1 MGVIEKQASKSTV
14 YIYLGILIGFLNTLL
29 FPHFL
34 SADKKG
40 ILDAITSAS
49 FLLTSIFTLGLPLLT
64 LRHFPKFR
72 NSDKNNYGFLGF
84 SMLITL
90 IGVIIGLG
98 FIKLIFN
105 VKVEVNYQNN
115 FYFLLLFFA
124 FLFRLLF
131 SNLDAFIRMTYNAA
145 LGVLSSN
152 LILKLIN
159 LLSVCLYALGLINL
173 KTLFIIFVFGLC
185 SPGLISL
192 IYISKS
198 SDFGLNISNFFKKV
212 TQLNLKNDLIKTSI
226 FGFFGSI
233 GGVMV
238 LEIDRIMLLDMMGAT
253 EVGIY
258 TTAALFGVVVNV
270 PSRSLRGISAAVISE
285 SWKKND
291 LGLIN
296 TIYKKSTLNLQII
309 SGFLFI
315 SILIC
320 APYLFTL
327 MKPEYALGINIIIY
341 IAIAQF
347 IDAFTSVNTEILSSS
362 TLYRYQT
369 FFIFL
374 MIALVVGLNYMLIPL
389 YGIKG
394 AAVSTMIS
402 LSTINIFRT
411 IFIWI
416 KFKIHPFERKNIFV
430 FILLALVYLIS
441 FFLNEIISLSPI
453 LKFLLMM
460 LIITGLYWSFVF
472 KLKLSEDINKKAL
485 KIIEQIRNRIS
496 NSQK

>member
-1 MGVIEKQASKSTV
+1 MGIIEKQASKSTI
-14 YIYLGILIGFLNTLL
+14 YIYLGIAIGFLNTLL
-29 FPHFL
+29 FPRYL
-34 SADKKG
+34 SADQKG

-72 NSDKNNYGFLGF
+72 DQQNKNNGFLGF
-84 SMLITL
+84 SLLITFV
-90 IGVIIGLG
+90 GVIIGLV
-98 FIKLIFN
+98 FLNYIFKL
-105 VKVEVNYQNN
+105 KVSEQYQTN
-115 FYFLLLFFA
+115 FYFSLLFIA

-131 SNLDAFIRMTYNAA
+131 SNLDAIIRMTYNAA
-145 LGVLSSN
+145 LGILSSN

-159 LLSVCLYALGLINL
+159 LTSVILYAIGIIDL
-173 KTLFIIFVFGLC
+173 KMLFIIFVLGLC
-185 SPGLISL
+185 SPGIISFICVL
-192 IYISKS
+192 LKRN
-198 SDFGLNISNFFKKV
+198 FGFSIPSFFRKV
-212 TQLNLKNDLIKTSI
+212 KELNLRQDLIKTSI

-238 LEIDRIMLLDMMGAT
+238 LEIDRIMLLDMMGTT

-270 PSRSLRGISAAVISE
+270 PSRSLRGISGAVISE
-285 SWKKND
+285 AWKNND
-291 LGLIN
+291 LK
-296 TIYKKSTLNLQII
+296 TISTVFKKSSLNLQII

-320 APYLFTL
+320 SPYLFTL

-341 IAIAQF
+341 IALAQF

-362 TLYRYQT
+362 TLYKYQT

-374 MIALVVGLNYMLIPL
+374 MIGLVVSLNYLLIPI

-394 AAVSTMIS
+394 AAISTMIS

-416 KFKIHPFERKNIFV
+416 KFKIHPFENKNVAV
-430 FILLALVYLIS
+430 FILLGAVYCVS
-441 FFLNEIISLSPI
+441 FFINEIIELNPI
-453 LKFLLMM
+453 FKFSLMM
-460 LIITGLYWSFVF
+460 LVITSIYWFFV
-472 KLKLSEDINKKAL
+472 LKLRLSEEINNKVRKVIL
-485 KIIEQIRNRIS
+485 LIKE
-496 NSQK
+496 KL